1 MIPWVCI
8 FYSFQDTFKARLVY
22 RGNDFEKKTK
32 RDSII
37 DTVIKQGLGDISD
50 IEDSINKE
58 IERCM
63 EEGVKYS
70 MAIYYNHVLVEADVM
85 NNIIFE
91 DVPLFGPF
99 VGSVNYDEV
108 KQVYFELQNLYQDVL
123 K

>member
-108 KQVYFELQNLYQDVL
+108 KQVYFELQNLYQDIL

>member
-8 FYSFQDTFKARLVY
+8 FYSFQDSFKARLVY
-22 RGNDFEKKTK
+22 RGDDFEKKTNCN
-32 RDSII
+32 DII
-37 DTVIKQGLGDISD
+37 DMVIKQGLGDISGLED
-50 IEDSINKE
+50 IFTRE

-85 NNIIFE
+85 NNILSE
-91 DVPLFGPF
+91 EVPLFGPF
-99 VGSVNYDEV
+99 IGYVNYDQV